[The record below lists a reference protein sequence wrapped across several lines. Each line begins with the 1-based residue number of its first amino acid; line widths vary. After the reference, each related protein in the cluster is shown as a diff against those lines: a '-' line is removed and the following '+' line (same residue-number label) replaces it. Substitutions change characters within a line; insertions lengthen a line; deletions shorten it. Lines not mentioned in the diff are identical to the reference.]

1 MEVSG
6 IVLGLTM
13 EILELVV
20 IVGVPLALGLLW
32 NQWAGGASGFLM
44 GTFYALYWANSFHG
58 IAGSGTV
65 LLAYIVSPMLI
76 GYMAGALNKRSD
88 NFKRLLISGFVACYN
103 WRHSNVYYIPNVSC
117 KRCHRNNWICID
129 RLGTYACRCTDR
141 CCGQSFLLV
150 RHGKLANTQ
159 IFLNPLLFLG
169 TILSQI
175 SCDKKTCINY
185 KEGHCSLTNPEK
197 VGNACLD
204 FEDAMDALRLKADAI
219 KGTLG

>member
-1 MEVSG
+1 MGLYWKKWTKNDVIFGVILPVVAVFIIVLISKLQSLIGGEPG

-88 NFKRLLISGFVACYN
+88 NFKRILISGLVA
-103 WRHSNVYYIPNVSC
+103 STIGGIVLFSIFQMSTANVVTGITGFALTVLARMLAAVLTAVVVKIFFWYGMGSQKHPN
-117 KRCHRNNWICID
+117 
-129 RLGTYACRCTDR
+129 
-141 CCGQSFLLV
+141 
-150 RHGKLANTQ
+150 
-159 IFLNPLLFLG
+159 
-169 TILSQI
+169 I
-175 SCDKKTCINY
+175 S
-185 KEGHCSLTNPEK
+185 
-197 VGNACLD
+197 
-204 FEDAMDALRLKADAI
+204 
-219 KGTLG
+219 